1 MGCTSLRH
9 SLVVLSLMAG
19 FALSQVAHAS
29 QVHGVLTVVKGTV
42 TVKSGKNG
50 TEKPAKAGMKVFPK
64 DTIVTGDDSRAK
76 IVMVDKNEI
85 NISPASQIVLENYE
99 FDPAKGKKDVLIDVI
114 YGKVRNKVEQ
124 KYDGETSKF
133 QVKTPSA
140 VAGVRGTDFLTSYNK
155 TTDSSKV
162 VTFKGEVAYGLP
174 GPNGTILN
182 PVAVTAGNFS
192 ANSGNTPP
200 GQPTAVP
207 KQELAQMEVETK
219 AADPGKADPRAP
231 AGAEPERGKEDDKG
245 KNDNNGKGDGQGK
258 GEGQGKNDDRGK
270 GPKGEGPSGDQA
282 SGGGMPGPGGPGGPG
297 APGGPEMGREPA
309 GMMPGPGGGMEGG
322 GMFMPGDFAGT
333 DTGVMGPMFPDFNPP
348 PLPPPLPRPGD
359 FKCDFCYETIRDGS
373 TRLIIRVNSGAN

>member
-1 MGCTSLRH
+1 MTGI
-9 SLVVLSLMAG
+9 
-19 FALSQVAHAS
+19 ALSSVAQAS

-50 TEKPAKAGMKVFPK
+50 SEKPAKAGMKVFPK

-174 GPNGTILN
+174 GPNGSILN

-192 ANSGNTPP
+192 ANSGSSPP

-219 AADPGKADPRAP
+219 AVDPGKGDPRAP
-231 AGAEPERGKEDDKG
+231 AGSEAERSKDDDKGKGDGQG

-258 GEGQGKNDDRGK
+258 NEERK
-270 GPKGEGPSGDQA
+270 GPKSDGPKGDQA
-282 SGGGMPGPGGPGGPG
+282 SGGGMPGPG

-309 GMMPGPGGGMEGG
+309 GMMPGGTGGGMDGG